1 VIECGDFL
9 FGWLISEPG
18 MNEMFAGK
26 VAVVA
31 GASSG
36 FGAAAVRKLLA
47 KGMQVV
53 MVARRGDRIQ
63 ALAEELGEG
72 ALPFVADVT
81 DAERIREL
89 FFMVRERFGGLD
101 LLFNNAGLGI
111 PGSFQES
118 RPEDWQVML
127 DINVMGVLRC
137 TQAALPLMEGRAGAM
152 ICSVS
157 SVGGRYGYPGWS
169 IYCATK
175 FAVLGF
181 HDALRKEVGEKGIRV
196 SLIEP
201 GAAWTEFGETG
212 VSSEQISALNARR
225 QSLGALHAEDV
236 ANALLYA
243 FGQPEN
249 VLVEEILVRPV
260 RQIVP

>member
-1 VIECGDFL
+1 MSE
-9 FGWLISEPG
+9 FGMSEK
-18 MNEMFAGK
+18 FAGK
-26 VAVVA
+26 VAVVT

-36 FGAAAVRKLLA
+36 FGAAAVRALVA
-47 KGMQVV
+47 QGMRVV

-63 ALAEELGEG
+63 ALADELGEQ
-72 ALPFVADVT
+72 ALPFEADVT
-81 DAERIREL
+81 DGARVSEL
-89 FFMVRERFGGLD
+89 FSMVRERFGGLD

-118 RPEDWQVML
+118 RPEDWQTML
-127 DINVMGVLRC
+127 DINVMGMLRC
-137 TQAALPLMEGRAGAM
+137 TQAAIPLMEGRTGAM
-152 ICSVS
+152 VCSVS

-175 FAVLGF
+175 FAVVGF

-212 VSSEQISALNARR
+212 VTSEQISALNARR
-225 QSLGALHAEDV
+225 QSLDALHAEDV

-243 FGQPEN
+243 FGQPAN

-260 RQIVP
+260 RQVVP

>member
-1 VIECGDFL
+1 M
-9 FGWLISEPG
+9 SEK
-18 MNEMFAGK
+18 FAGK
-26 VAVVA
+26 VAVVT

-36 FGAAAVRKLLA
+36 FGAAAVRALVA
-47 KGMQVV
+47 QGMRVV

-63 ALAEELGEG
+63 ALADELGDQ
-72 ALPFVADVT
+72 ALPFEADVT
-81 DAERIREL
+81 DGARVSEL
-89 FFMVRERFGGLD
+89 FSMVRERFGGLD

-118 RPEDWQVML
+118 RPEDWQTML

-137 TQAALPLMEGRAGAM
+137 TQAAIPLMEGRTGTM
-152 ICSVS
+152 VCSVS

-175 FAVLGF
+175 FAVVGF

-212 VSSEQISALNARR
+212 VTSEQISALNARR
-225 QSLGALHAEDV
+225 QSLDALHAEDV

-243 FGQPEN
+243 FGQPAN

-260 RQIVP
+260 RQVVP